1 MSKDASQATN
11 DERTANQSSES
22 NERKAIHGGDRM
34 TVRERL
40 RMQLA
45 QALTR
50 SESPVV
56 RAHLRAAL
64 RAYGELPP
72 SPLVECPF
80 CGQVGLPERLR
91 VHDCQGSSEDVLRSG
106 Q

>member
-1 MSKDASQATN
+1 M
-11 DERTANQSSES
+11 TA
-22 NERKAIHGGDRM
+22 
-34 TVRERL
+34 RERL

-64 RAYGELPP
+64 RAYEELPP
-72 SPLVECPF
+72 SSLVECPL
-80 CGQVGLPERLR
+80 CGRVGLPDRLHI
-91 VHDCQGSSEDVLRSG
+91 HDCQGE